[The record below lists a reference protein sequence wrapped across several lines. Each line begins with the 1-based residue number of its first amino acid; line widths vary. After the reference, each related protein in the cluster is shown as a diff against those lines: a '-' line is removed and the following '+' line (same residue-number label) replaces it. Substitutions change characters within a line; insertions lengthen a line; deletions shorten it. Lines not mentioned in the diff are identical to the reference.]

1 MNDLIGD
8 ERLSVGS
15 YPVLGLDPPDCPSE
29 WQMTVSLLRNQ
40 IITHFQTL
48 LHLGCFGPM
57 FCCSVSSLLKK
68 IFWNYFPILG
78 QLHGLTLP
86 DSLPRASSLNSYSSS
101 DLSSSQQWLRF
112 PAVVQA
118 LRLDTH
124 TYMNTYLYTDLYI
137 YYTHTHTHRICM
149 RVCIKILLG
158 ISALMFLSS
167 VSIQVM
173 EILAKLRKWLA
184 YFIFTQLICWSM
196 ILRGPSYLNTYCK
209 TKE

>member
-15 YPVLGLDPPDCPSE
+15 YPVLGLDPPDCPSK

-48 LHLGCFGPM
+48 LHLGSFGPM

-101 DLSSSQQWLRF
+101 DLSNSQQWLRF

-118 LRLDTH
+118 LWLDTH

-137 YYTHTHTHRICM
+137 YYTHAHTQNMYACM
-149 RVCIKILLG
+149 YKNTAWNFSSHVPKLYVYTCYGNSGKTQKVTSIFYIHTAHLLKHD
-158 ISALMFLSS
+158 F
-167 VSIQVM
+167 
-173 EILAKLRKWLA
+173 KR
-184 YFIFTQLICWSM
+184 
-196 ILRGPSYLNTYCK
+196 P
-209 TKE
+209 